1 MHVEWKMESHHV
13 ENEWYFSFPSPQFLF
28 CFLVLS
34 SKPSALEIRPKT
46 QSLDGWTVHSCKE
59 KTFLRLSSGL
69 AWYDMEH
76 EFASSLL
83 AYFPE
88 YLN

>member
-1 MHVEWKMESHHV
+1 MWKMNGTFLSH
-13 ENEWYFSFPSPQFLF
+13 L
-28 CFLVLS
+28 LS
-34 SKPSALEIRPKT
+34 SFSVFWFCQANHPHKKSVQKHKAWM
-46 QSLDGWTVHSCKE
+46 DGLSIVVKK

>member
-1 MHVEWKMESHHV
+1 MWKMNGTFLSH
-13 ENEWYFSFPSPQFLF
+13 L
-28 CFLVLS
+28 LS
-34 SKPSALEIRPKT
+34 SFSVFWFCQANHPHKKT